1 MVAFIYYVNQG
12 DHLLCVRCH
21 QKTMVPSNFQQLKVC
36 FAKDSCKALKLSKY
50 CNSFF
55 CFYGYWIQGCRQYFS
70 YWKDLLQ
77 RAFLLLHEQH
87 FCFFLDDKKQVNDS
101 QLGKLL
107 SWLNSVR
114 TCKIFVLQ
122 RAHFPKQKYIL
133 HGLEVSDFH
142 SNSATRKTCN
152 AKQA

>member
-1 MVAFIYYVNQG
+1 MVAFICYINQRAN
-12 DHLLCVRCH
+12 LPCVRCH
-21 QKTMVPSNFQQLKVC
+21 QKTMVPSNFQQLEVC
-36 FAKDSCKALKLSKY
+36 FAKDSCKALKLSKS

-55 CFYGYWIQGCRQYFS
+55 CFYGYWMQGCREYFS
-70 YWKDLLQ
+70 HRKELLQ
-77 RAFLLLHEQH
+77 TFLLLQEQH
-87 FCFFLDDKKQVNDS
+87 FCFFLEDKKQVNDS
-101 QLGKLL
+101 QLGKLF
-107 SWLNSVR
+107 SCLNSVR
-114 TCKIFVLQ
+114 TCQIFVPQ